1 MFTVFLLSRFRRLIL
16 LCPFP
21 FRCTLKGEEDYRHVF
36 DNFVNDLLLTVSKP
50 EWPAAE
56 VLLSLLGSLLVQ
68 QFSNKQ
74 VDQSLRV
81 ASLDY
86 LGTVASRL
94 RRDAVNSQ
102 LSEKDIDEII
112 RDLTSETS
120 NGWNN
125 VDESGEY
132 DGDDKDRS
140 TKTEAEEEDNDEDD
154 SDKEGK
160 GYQEIVFGY
169 GGSRKIVEKLSQKKQ
184 MKEKVKIFVYN

>member
-1 MFTVFLLSRFRRLIL
+1 MLWCQYRSFSLIQLNYLQAFSCVWYACILFLPS
-16 LCPFP
+16 
-21 FRCTLKGEEDYRHVF
+21 RCTLKGEEDYRHVF

-68 QFSNKQ
+68 QFSNKA

-120 NGWNN
+120 NGWN
-125 VDESGEY
+125 VD
-132 DGDDKDRS
+132 DGGDEDAEEKERAA
-140 TKTEAEEEDNDEDD
+140 KAEAEEEENEEED
-154 SDKEGK
+154 SDKEGAC
-160 GYQEIVFGY
+160 QRPELI
-169 GGSRKIVEKLSQKKQ
+169 EP
-184 MKEKVKIFVYN
+184 